1 MKASAGRTEIGMTAR
16 RVLIIVENLP
26 VPFDRRVWQE
36 ARELVAAG
44 YTVSVICPAGR
55 GYESRYEL
63 LEGVHIYRHWMP
75 KEAQNKLGYLIEYP
89 IALFWE
95 FALAWKVLFANGFD
109 VIQGCNP
116 PDTIFL
122 IGGFFKL
129 FMRKKYVFDH
139 HDIVPELYEAKFGSR
154 TLVFKLMAL
163 LERLTFMTADVSI
176 ATNNSY
182 RKIAIER
189 GGMAPE
195 KVFVVR
201 NGPRLDKMKIRPPVP
216 ALKKG
221 RRFMVGYVGMIG
233 RQEGLEHLLEA
244 ARYIIFEKHRDD
256 IQFTIVG
263 DGPGLEDIRA
273 LAAVKGLT
281 DHVNFTGRIVDD
293 ALLEV
298 LNTADVCVNPDSVNP
313 MNDKST
319 MIKIMEYMSVAKP
332 IVQFDVTEG
341 RFSADRASLYA
352 GANDAVDMGD
362 KILQLID
369 DPELRTEMG
378 RFGRQRVE
386 TDLAWNFQA
395 PNLLAAYDEVFGG
408 TRVVTSPA
416 VTNAAVENIAG
427 GAAASPEQR

>member
-1 MKASAGRTEIGMTAR
+1 
-16 RVLIIVENLP
+16 
-26 VPFDRRVWQE
+26 
-36 ARELVAAG
+36 
-44 YTVSVICPAGR
+44 
-55 GYESRYEL
+55 
-63 LEGVHIYRHWMP
+63 
-75 KEAQNKLGYLIEYP
+75 
-89 IALFWE
+89 
-95 FALAWKVLFANGFD
+95 
-109 VIQGCNP
+109 
-116 PDTIFL
+116 
-122 IGGFFKL
+122 
-129 FMRKKYVFDH
+129 
-139 HDIVPELYEAKFGSR
+139 
-154 TLVFKLMAL
+154 
-163 LERLTFMTADVSI
+163 
-176 ATNNSY
+176 
-182 RKIAIER
+182 
-189 GGMAPE
+189 MAPE

-201 NGPRLDKMKIRPPVP
+201 NGPRLDKMKILPPVP

-263 DGPGLEDIRA
+263 DGPGLEEIRA
-273 LAAVKGLT
+273 LAAAKGLS

-352 GANDAVDMGD
+352 KANDAVDMGD

-369 DPELRTEMG
+369 DPELRAEMG
-378 RFGRQRVE
+378 RFGRHRVE

-395 PNLLAAYDEVFGG
+395 PNLLAAYDEVFGE
-408 TRVVTSPA
+408 TRVVASQSA
-416 VTNAAVENIAG
+416 NQAAVENIVAG
-427 GAAASPEQR
+427 APAASEQR